1 MKRFLPVSIVIF
13 ACLLAANAGAQ
24 SIASKYSQAVKLQH
38 EYDFA
43 AAADIYRSLVS
54 GGDSVISARASLSLT
69 QCENGESMLQ
79 FATEPALAGRKVV
92 PAKDFF
98 LWFSHLASGAWH
110 TIPNPLTGGTGT
122 SLPIA
127 TYLEDGAKTI
137 IFSAPSEN
145 GDWDLYTSSLIADTL
160 WSLPQ
165 PIEACNSDGNEV
177 LPLLSADGG
186 ELYFASDGLAGAGG
200 FDLFSSRWNA
210 RRKCW
215 EAPVNLGFPYSSPF
229 DDMLCSHTP
238 DGLHTLLASNRD
250 CVSDSICI
258 YVFRFDPSPVKR
270 PVNSSEARRI
280 AKFLP
285 AAAKPSTAD
294 TAELAATTEPVADSD
309 ISRRI
314 ASFREGMHRLETLR
328 GELSDLRERRAKTSD
343 TVEGKAIDEKTV
355 ILQQQLSEL
364 TGQVRR
370 SEEELLALGVS
381 HEQLQPRKTIVTPV
395 VPESEIAPYQFSKNS
410 WGAPLTT
417 PVEQPVEEDPYDY
430 TFSTTGGTTFV
441 TDGTLPDG
449 LIYQIQLSVSARK
462 AAKRT
467 FKGITPVFERRQP
480 SGKYLYAAGAFR
492 TYEEAEAAL
501 PKVKKAGFG
510 QAFIIAVND
519 GHSINLK
526 KARQIEKH

>member
-13 ACLLAANAGAQ
+13 ACLVSANAGAQ
-24 SIASKYSQAVKLQH
+24 SVEAKFSQAANLQRN
-38 EYDFA
+38 YDFA
-43 AAADIYRSLVS
+43 AAANIYRSLVS
-54 GGDSVISARASLSLT
+54 GGDSLISARATQGLT
-69 QCENGESMLQ
+69 QCENGVSMLQ
-79 FATEPALAGRKVV
+79 FATEPAVTGLKTV

-98 LWFSHLASGAWH
+98 LWFSHLAPGAWH
-110 TIPNPLTGGTGT
+110 SIPNPLTGGKST

-127 TYLEDGAKTI
+127 TYLEDGAVSI

-165 PIEACNSDGNEV
+165 PVAACNSEGNEV
-177 LPLLSADGG
+177 LPLLSADGS
-186 ELYFASDGLAGAGG
+186 ELYFASDGLPGAGG

-215 EAPVNLGFPYSSPF
+215 ETPVNLGFPYSSPY
-229 DDMLCSHTP
+229 DDLLCSHTP

-250 CVSDSICI
+250 CKTDSICI
-258 YVFRFDPSPVKR
+258 YVLRFDPSPVKR
-270 PVNSSEARRI
+270 PVNSAEAQRI
-280 AKFLP
+280 AKLQP
-285 AAAKPSTAD
+285 AAEKPSTSQKTD
-294 TAELAATTEPVADSD
+294 SVADSEAVAD
-309 ISRRI
+309 SNISRRI
-314 ASFREGMHRLETLR
+314 EAFREEMGRLESLR
-328 GELSDLRERRAKTSD
+328 GELSNLRERRAKTSD
-343 TVEGKAIDEKTV
+343 TAEGKAIDEKTV
-355 ILQQQLSEL
+355 LLQQQLSAI
-364 TGQVRR
+364 TDQVRR

-381 HEQLQPRKTIVTPV
+381 HEQLQPRKVSVTPV
-395 VPESEIAPYQFSKNS
+395 AADIEVATYQFSKNS

-430 TFSTTGGTTFV
+430 TFSTSGGTTFV
-441 TDGTLPDG
+441 TDGTFPDG
-449 LIYQIQLSVSARK
+449 LIYQIQLSVSSRK

-480 SGKYLYAAGAFR
+480 SGKYLYTAGVFR

-501 PKVKKAGFG
+501 PKVKKAGFS

>member
-1 MKRFLPVSIVIF
+1 MKRFLPVSIVIL
-13 ACLLAANAGAQ
+13 ACLASANAGAQ
-24 SIASKYSQAVKLQH
+24 SSASKYAQAVELQR

-54 GGDSVISARASLSLT
+54 GGDSIISAKASLGLT
-69 QCENGESMLQ
+69 QCENGAKMLQ
-79 FATEPALAGRKVV
+79 FATEPAIVGWKVV

-98 LWFSHLASGAWH
+98 LWFSHLTAGAWH

-122 SLPIA
+122 TLPIA

-165 PIEACNSDGNEV
+165 PVAACNSDGNEV
-177 LPLLSADGG
+177 LPLLSADGS

-200 FDLFSSRWNA
+200 FDLFSSHWNA

-215 EAPVNLGFPYSSPF
+215 EPPVNLGFPYSSPH
-229 DDMLCSHTP
+229 DDLLCSHTP
-238 DGLHTLLASNRD
+238 DGLHTLLASNRE
-250 CVSDSICI
+250 CTGDSICI
-258 YVFRFDPSPVKR
+258 YVLRFDPSPVKR
-270 PVNSSEARRI
+270 PVNSAEAQRI
-280 AKFLP
+280 AKFQH
-285 AAAKPSTAD
+285 AAEKPSETENTESIAD
-294 TAELAATTEPVADSD
+294 AERVTDSD

-314 ASFREGMHRLETLR
+314 AAFREGMHRLETMR
-328 GELSDLRERRAKTSD
+328 GELSDLRERRAGTTD
-343 TVEGKAIDEKTV
+343 AAGRKAIDEKTV
-355 ILQQQLSEL
+355 ILQQQLSVI

-381 HEQLQPRKTIVTPV
+381 HEQLQPRKIPVTPV
-395 VPESEIAPYQFSKNS
+395 VPESEIAPYRFSKNS

-430 TFSTTGGTTFV
+430 TFSTTGGTTFI

-449 LIYQIQLSVSARK
+449 LIYQIQLSVSSRK

-480 SGKYLYAAGAFR
+480 SGKYLYTAGAFR

-501 PKVKKAGFG
+501 PKVKKAGFS
-510 QAFIIAVND
+510 QAFIIAIND
-519 GHSINLK
+519 GRSINLK
-526 KARQIEKH
+526 KARQIEKN